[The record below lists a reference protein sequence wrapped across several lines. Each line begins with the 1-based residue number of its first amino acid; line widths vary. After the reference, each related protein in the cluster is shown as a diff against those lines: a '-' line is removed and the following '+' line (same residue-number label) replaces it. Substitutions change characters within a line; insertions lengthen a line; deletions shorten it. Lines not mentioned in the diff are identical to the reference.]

1 MPKAALSTKPMQIK
15 LDYVTFKMDIVSE
28 RAKEVASKVYQ
39 REVGLGLRELR
50 LMRFIGSYPG
60 LTLTSLIAQA
70 HVEKTLVSKAV
81 TALVERELVARS
93 IGEADARQISLHLT
107 KRGAKLVKEA
117 DSIGQR
123 MEEKL
128 MQQIPEEDVAVF
140 RRCLEFLYE
149 ASDGMME
156 MAGSYLKQRK

>member
-1 MPKAALSTKPMQIK
+1 MPKSTPSARAIKIK

-60 LTLTSLIAQA
+60 LTLSSLVVQT

-81 TALVERELVARS
+81 TALVARELVVRS
-93 IGEADARQISLHLT
+93 IGEADARKISLHLT
-107 KRGAKLVKEA
+107 KKGEKLVKEA
-117 DSIGQR
+117 DFIGQR
-123 MEEKL
+123 MEKKL
-128 MQQIPEEDVAVF
+128 MQDIPEEDVVVF
-140 RRCLEFLYE
+140 RRCLELLYE
-149 ASDGMME
+149 ASDEMME
-156 MAGSYLKQRK
+156 MAGSHLKQVK